1 MGKKTKK
8 RLSCFLCAM
17 LLFVTGIETSA
28 FTGVFAATARKIDV
42 WDFGAVQESDT
53 QLYNN
58 HISAQD
64 WEQCENVSSA
74 GKFAEGTTVFGDLTL
89 THTVNDRLFSTS
101 SKIMEPMHLRNGLC
115 RWIYRRWDVLLQRYR
130 W

>member
-42 WDFGAVQESDT
+42 
-53 QLYNN
+53 
-58 HISAQD
+58 
-64 WEQCENVSSA
+64 
-74 GKFAEGTTVFGDLTL
+74 
-89 THTVNDRLFSTS
+89 
-101 SKIMEPMHLRNGLC
+101 
-115 RWIYRRWDVLLQRYR
+115 
-130 W
+130 

>member
-74 GKFAEGTTVFGDLTL
+74 GKFAE
-89 THTVNDRLFSTS
+89 
-101 SKIMEPMHLRNGLC
+101 EPMHLRKRLMQMDIPQVGC
-115 RWIYRRWDVLLQRYR
+115 ITATVQVVKAEEI
-130 W
+130 

>member
-64 WEQCENVSSA
+64 WEQQC
-74 GKFAEGTTVFGDLTL
+74 
-89 THTVNDRLFSTS
+89 R
-101 SKIMEPMHLRNGLC
+101 KICGRHNSIWRFDIDTYSE
-115 RWIYRRWDVLLQRYR
+115 
-130 W
+130 

>member
-42 WDFGAVQESDT
+42 WDLV
-53 QLYNN
+53 LYRKVTHNCTTT
-58 HISAQD
+58 ISAHRTGNSVKMSAVP
-64 WEQCENVSSA
+64 EN
-74 GKFAEGTTVFGDLTL
+74 
-89 THTVNDRLFSTS
+89 
-101 SKIMEPMHLRNGLC
+101 LRKAQQYLA
-115 RWIYRRWDVLLQRYR
+115 I
-130 W
+130 

>member
-1 MGKKTKK
+1 MVKNQNGGVMGKKTKK

-53 QLYNN
+53 GLGTVRKCQ
-58 HISAQD
+58 
-64 WEQCENVSSA
+64 QC
-74 GKFAEGTTVFGDLTL
+74 
-89 THTVNDRLFSTS
+89 R
-101 SKIMEPMHLRNGLC
+101 KICGRHNSIWRFDIDTYSE
-115 RWIYRRWDVLLQRYR
+115 
-130 W
+130 

>member
-58 HISAQD
+58 HQPQYA
-64 WEQCENVSSA
+64 
-74 GKFAEGTTVFGDLTL
+74 
-89 THTVNDRLFSTS
+89 
-101 SKIMEPMHLRNGLC
+101 
-115 RWIYRRWDVLLQRYR
+115 YRHNLNAPLKK
-130 W
+130 

>member
-53 QLYNN
+53 TVQQPYQRTGLGTVRKC
-58 HISAQD
+58 Q
-64 WEQCENVSSA
+64 QC
-74 GKFAEGTTVFGDLTL
+74 
-89 THTVNDRLFSTS
+89 R
-101 SKIMEPMHLRNGLC
+101 KICGRHNSIWRFDIDTYSE
-115 RWIYRRWDVLLQRYR
+115 
-130 W
+130 